1 METIVLFTDTHFGV
15 KNNSM
20 TWLNSQLDFI
30 YKQLIPD
37 LKKMKEE
44 MDPIRDQLTLIHL
57 GDVFDSRSTI
67 STYVATKVREAFS
80 DLKQVVDQFN
90 IVAGNHDFY
99 SPNSDEVCS
108 IDLLLNELNI
118 NLFTRDSYL
127 TNNGDLF
134 LPWYQY
140 QDTESVNQ
148 LIKQGK
154 VDRIFTHADI
164 VTEKVPY
171 IGIPIYSG
179 HLHIPDINPEINR
192 FNLGSCYALDFAD
205 SNNHRGYYVLKE
217 DQFKFIPNIQSIRF
231 WRLHDEEIFDE
242 CYNHYI
248 KTRDYVELYISESN
262 MSDPRYI
269 EKLNFFT
276 QTYKNIWIIPQTYL
290 GSNYELE
297 KFEGYDI
304 EKITKKMIPTEL
316 QHKFEVV
323 LNSCNKSLIMKNE

>member
-1 METIVLFTDTHFGV
+1 METIVLFTDTHFGI

-67 STYVATKVREAFS
+67 STYVATKVREAFV
-80 DLKQVVDQFN
+80 DLKLAVDQFN

-108 IDLLLNELNI
+108 IDLLLSGLNI
-118 NLFTRDSYL
+118 NLFTQDSYL
-127 TNNGDLF
+127 TRNGDLF

-140 QDTESVNQ
+140 QDIESVNQ
-148 LIKQGK
+148 LIEQGK

-164 VTEKVPY
+164 VTEQTPY
-171 IGIPIYSG
+171 QGIPIYSG
-179 HLHIPDINPEINR
+179 HLHTPNIDPELNR
-192 FNLGSCYALDFAD
+192 YNLGSCYSLTFAD
-205 SNNHRGYYVLKE
+205 SNDHRGYYILKG
-217 DQFKFIPNIQSIRF
+217 DKWKFVPNIQSIQF
-231 WRLHDEEIFDE
+231 WRLYNEDIFDP
-242 CYNHYI
+242 YNAYI
-248 KTRDYVELYISESN
+248 KDRDYIELYISESN
-262 MSDPRYI
+262 MSDPKYI

-276 QTYKNIWIIPQTYL
+276 QTYKNIWIIPQTNTNA
-290 GSNYELE
+290 NYELE

-304 EKITKKMIPTEL
+304 KEITKNMIPENL
-316 QHKFEVV
+316 QNKFEEV
-323 LNSCNKSLIMKNE
+323 LKLHAKSVIMKNE

>member
-1 METIVLFTDTHFGV
+1 METIVLFTDTHFGI

-20 TWLNSQLDFI
+20 AWLNSQLDFI

-67 STYVATKVREAFS
+67 STYVATKVREAFV
-80 DLKQVVDQFN
+80 DLKSVVDQFN

-108 IDLLLNELNI
+108 IDLLLSGLKI
-118 NLFTRDSYL
+118 NLFTQDSYL

-148 LIKQGK
+148 LIEQGK

-164 VTEKVPY
+164 VTEQTPY
-171 IGIPIYSG
+171 QGIPIYSG
-179 HLHIPDINPEINR
+179 HLHTPNIDPELNR
-192 FNLGSCYALDFAD
+192 YNLGSCYSLTFAD
-205 SNNHRGYYVLKE
+205 SNDHRGYYVLKG
-217 DQFKFIPNIQSIRF
+217 DKWKFIPNTQSIQF
-231 WRLHDEEIFDE
+231 WRLYNEDIFDP
-242 CYNHYI
+242 YNAYI
-248 KTRDYVELYISESN
+248 KDRDYIELYISESN
-262 MSDPRYI
+262 MSDPKYI
-269 EKLNFFT
+269 EKLNFFI
-276 QTYKNIWIIPQTYL
+276 QTYKNIWIIPQTNANA
-290 GSNYELE
+290 NYELE

-304 EKITKKMIPTEL
+304 KEITKNMIPENL
-316 QHKFEVV
+316 QNKFEEV
-323 LNSCNKSLIMKNE
+323 LKLHAKSVIMKNE

>member
-37 LKKMKEE
+37 LKKIKEE
-44 MDPIRDQLTLIHL
+44 MDPVRDQLTLIHL

-108 IDLLLNELNI
+108 IDLLLSGLKI
-118 NLFTRDSYL
+118 NLFTQESYL

-140 QDTESVNQ
+140 QDTKTVNQ
-148 LIKQGK
+148 LIENGSIN
-154 VDRIFTHADI
+154 RIFTHADI

-171 IGIPIYSG
+171 IGVPIFSG
-179 HLHIPDINPEINR
+179 HLHTPDINPDLNR
-192 FNLGSCYALDFAD
+192 YNLGSCYPLTFAD
-205 SNNHRGYYVLKE
+205 ANSHRGYYILKNKGW
-217 DQFKFIPNIQSIRF
+217 KFIPNMQSIQF
-231 WRLHDEEIFDE
+231 WRLYDEDIFDI
-242 CYNHYI
+242 YNQYI
-248 KTRDYVELYISESN
+248 KTKDYIELYISETN
-262 MSDPRYI
+262 MSDPKYV

-276 QTYKNIWIIPQTYL
+276 QTYKNIWIIPQTGL
-290 GSNYELE
+290 GSDYELE

-316 QHKFEVV
+316 KSKFEVV

>member
-30 YKQLIPD
+30 YKQFIPE
-37 LKKMKEE
+37 LTEYKKAHPKEH
-44 MDPIRDQLTLIHL
+44 INLIHL

-67 STYVATKVREAFS
+67 STYVATKVRDAFAS
-80 DLKQVVDQFN
+80 LRKSVDEFN
-90 IVAGNHDFY
+90 IIAGNHDYY

-108 IDLLLNELNI
+108 IDLLLEGLDI
-118 NLFTRDSYL
+118 NLYTKKFHL
-127 TNNGDLF
+127 TSNGDLY

-140 QDTESVNQ
+140 QEVDPINQ
-148 LIKQGK
+148 LIETDK
-154 VDRIFTHADI
+154 VKRIFTHADI

-179 HLHIPDINPEINR
+179 HLHIPDIKPEINR
-192 FNLGSCYALDFAD
+192 FNLGSCYALNFAD
-205 SNNHRGYYVLKE
+205 SNNHRGYYILKG
-217 DQFKFIPNIQSIRF
+217 DNWKFIPNMQSIQY
-231 WRLHDEEIFDE
+231 WRLYNEDIFDV
-242 CYNHYI
+242 YNEHYI
-248 KTRDYVELYISESN
+248 KDKDYIELYISETN
-262 MSDPRYI
+262 MSDPKYI
-269 EKLNFFT
+269 ERLNFFT
-276 QTYKNIWIIPQTYL
+276 QTYKNIWIIPQT
-290 GSNYELE
+290 GSGSDYELE

-304 EKITKKMIPTEL
+304 EKITKKMIPDEL